1 MEVFYKAFKVELD
14 PNNVQISFLRKSVGA
29 ARWAF
34 NWALEKKKEA
44 FDKKEKIPTR
54 MDLSKQFT
62 PLKGK
67 EIPWAYECD
76 KWSFQSAFWD
86 CDEAFA
92 NFFRNCKKKI
102 KGNKGFPKFKSK
114 KNNKQ
119 SYRIHDRIKI
129 FSNLIQLP
137 KIGKIKL
144 KEKNYL
150 PQNVKIFS
158 ATVSCRAD
166 RWFVSI
172 LVEEEIKEPTEA
184 KNKVIGVDLGIKSLA
199 VCSDGTVFENLK
211 ALKKNLRNLKRKQR
225 KFSKKQTGSNN
236 REKAEK
242 RLAKL
247 HFRISNI
254 RKDCLHK
261 TTSKIVNENQVIVLE
276 DLKVSN
282 MMKNHKLAQAISD
295 VGMYEFR
302 RQIEYKSKWNGR
314 EVVFVDTFYP
324 SSKLCSKCN
333 CKKNDLK
340 LSDRIFKC
348 ESCGNKLDRDLN
360 AAKNLEKFYIVGS
373 TKINACGDESFIS
386 KEI

>member
-1 MEVFYKAFKVELD
+1 MKQYKRYKSELD
-14 PNNVQISFLRKSVGA
+14 PNNIQKTSLKKNVGA

-44 FDKKEKIPTR
+44 LDKKVKIPTKI
-54 MDLSKQFT
+54 DLSKQFT

-67 EIPWAYECD
+67 EIFWAYECS
-76 KWSFQSAFWD
+76 KWVFQSAFLD
-86 CDEAFA
+86 CDAAFA
-92 NFFRNCKKKI
+92 NFFRNHKK
-102 KGNKGFPKFKSK
+102 NGFPKFKSK
-114 KNNKQ
+114 KGIKQ
-119 SYRIHDRIKI
+119 SFRVDNVKV
-129 FSNLIQLP
+129 FEKLIQLP

-166 RWFVSI
+166 RWFVSVLI
-172 LVEEEIKEPTEA
+172 EEELKEQVEA

-199 VCSDGTVFENLK
+199 ICSDGTIFENPK

-225 KFSKKQTGSNN
+225 KFSKKQKGSNK
-236 REKAEK
+236 EKARK

-282 MMKNHKLAQAISD
+282 MINNHKLAQAISD

-302 RQIEYKSKWNGR
+302 RQIEYKSKWKGR
-314 EVVFVDTFYP
+314 VVVFVDTFYP

-333 CKKNDLK
+333 WKKEDLK

-348 ESCGNKLDRDLN
+348 ENCGNTLDRDLN